1 VKKRLYN
8 LEDYVTINIK
18 RMEREK
24 LGMKKDFGELQNL
37 KTEYHKLRMSDEQIE
52 KMKRKIEKGKRDRN
66 RARRNNTVIRWA
78 MAAAACAALFVVLPN
93 TSVNV
98 AHAMS
103 RIPLLGRLVDVVTYR
118 DYSYED
124 ERHNAQITVPEIVVQ
139 LPEGG
144 EEAAPEVRENMAR
157 TAEEINAQMQQI
169 SGQLI
174 EEFEEG
180 LKYEEGYQDMVVTS
194 EIVSS
199 TENYFSL
206 KLICYQGAGSG
217 AEWDYFYT
225 VDLNTG
231 KQLSLSDLFAAGAD
245 FITPVS
251 NNIKEQMRT
260 QMAED
265 SMKMYWVDY
274 TDIPEWN
281 FEAITEETSFY
292 LNDEGSLV
300 ICFNEGDVAPMYMGC
315 VEFVIPPE
323 AVEDIWIYTLNE
335 KKSLM

>member
-1 VKKRLYN
+1 M
-8 LEDYVTINIK
+8 EDFVTINIA

-24 LGMKKDFGELQNL
+24 LGMKKDSGELLKL
-37 KTEYHKLRMSDEQIE
+37 KTEYHDLRMSDRQIE
-52 KMKRKIEKGKRDRN
+52 ELKRQMERGKQDRN
-66 RARRNNTVIRWA
+66 RVRRKKAVIRRA
-78 MAAAACAALFVVLPN
+78 SAAAACVALFMLLPN
-93 TSVNV
+93 TSANV

-139 LPEGG
+139 LPAAG
-144 EEAAPEVRENMAR
+144 EEVPEVQENMAR
-157 TAEEINAQMQQI
+157 TAEEINAQMRQI
-169 SGQLI
+169 SEQLI
-174 EEFEEG
+174 AEFEEN
-180 LKYEEGYQDMVVTS
+180 LKSEDGYQNMTVDS

-199 TENYFSL
+199 TENYFAL
-206 KLICYQGAGSG
+206 KLICYQAVGSG

-231 KQLSLSDLFAAGAD
+231 KQLLLSDLFTAGAD
-245 FITPVS
+245 FVTPVS
-251 NNIKEQMRT
+251 NNIKEQMKA

-265 SMKMYWVDY
+265 PSKVYWVDNA
-274 TDIPEWN
+274 DMKEWN

-292 LNDEGSLV
+292 LNDQGNLV

-315 VEFVIPPE
+315 VEFVIPKE
-323 AVEDIWIYTLNE
+323 AVENIWSYGN
-335 KKSLM
+335 

>member
-1 VKKRLYN
+1 
-8 LEDYVTINIK
+8 
-18 RMEREK
+18 
-24 LGMKKDFGELQNL
+24 MKKDLGELQNL
-37 KTEYHKLRMSDEQIE
+37 RTEYYNFRMSDEQIE
-52 KMKRKIEKGKRDRN
+52 KIKRQIERGKRDRN
-66 RARRNNTVIRWA
+66 KIRRRNVSIRWA
-78 MAAAACAALFVVLPN
+78 AAAAACVALFVLLPN
-93 TSVNV
+93 TSASV

-118 DYSYED
+118 DYTYES

-139 LPEGG
+139 LPEKEG
-144 EEAAPEVRENMAR
+144 EVAPEVQENMAR

-174 EEFEEG
+174 AEFEEG
-180 LKYEEGYQDMVVTS
+180 LKFEEGYQDMIVDS

-199 TENYFSL
+199 TEDYFSL

-231 KQLSLSDLFAAGAD
+231 KQLSLSDLFVADAD
-245 FITPVS
+245 FFTPVS
-251 NNIKEQMRT
+251 NNIKDQMRA

-274 TDIPEWN
+274 ADIPDLN

-292 LNDEGSLV
+292 LNDEGNLV

-315 VEFVIPPE
+315 VEFVIPKE
-323 AVEDIWIYTLNE
+323 EVKEIWSYGE
-335 KKSLM
+335 